1 MSTKQRLSGIWL
13 ISMNLLSLF
22 AFTVYFVAQ
31 MWLSIL
37 QTFYLTL
44 AILQIMAV
52 STGKAETGPWPLALL
67 PGAVLLLLSIA
78 AAGTIGFGDG
88 LAVCAAGI
96 WCGPEQML
104 FTLFFA
110 LLLVPAAAAVLRLR
124 KKRVME
130 LPFLPF
136 LLAGYVL
143 AEIML

>member
-1 MSTKQRLSGIWL
+1 MNIPGSLVAGGLL
-13 ISMNLLSLF
+13 IANMIQDIRKREIVLLP
-22 AFTVYFVAQ
+22 
-31 MWLSIL
+31 
-37 QTFYLTL
+37 TL
-44 AILQIMAV
+44 LVLAAGVILQIMAV

-104 FTLFFA
+104 FALFFA

-124 KKRVME
+124 KKRFRE